1 MNTKT
6 SKTQIASIL
15 AVFTILIGFTG
26 IIQAEEQ
33 EPDIKQVVREISDE
47 LKEYVEDKS
56 LQKEDESTKVQEIK
70 SKYSDKLDVVFEH
83 VLSNAGIDYA
93 VGADIEKDTLKKL
106 LIQEELKWQKIDFHD
121 SELEFEL
128 QSQSF
133 G

>member
-1 MNTKT
+1 MNAKT

-26 IIQAEEQ
+26 IIQTEEQ
-33 EPDIKQVVREISDE
+33 EPDIKQVVKEISDE

-70 SKYSDKLDVVFEH
+70 SEYSDKLDVVFEH

-121 SELEFEL
+121 SELEFDMP
-128 QSQSF
+128 Q
-133 G
+133 